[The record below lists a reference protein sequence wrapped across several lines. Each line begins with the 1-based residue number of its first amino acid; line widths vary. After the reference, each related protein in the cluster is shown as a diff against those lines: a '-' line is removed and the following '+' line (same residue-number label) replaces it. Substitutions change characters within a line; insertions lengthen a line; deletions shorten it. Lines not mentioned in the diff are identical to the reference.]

1 MLSSL
6 PQIPVRALSR
16 EFVGRGVYG
25 EVTSVEVVSH
35 GAYLFCGLSD
45 GQILL
50 FDMLGTGA

>member
-1 MLSSL
+1 MLSVL
-6 PQIPVRALSR
+6 PEAPAGSLSR
-16 EFVGRGVYG
+16 EFLGRAAYG

-50 FDMLGTGA
+50 FDMLGRDT